1 MHVICVDKSISL
13 RCQPLSVVAVK
24 FSSNEN
30 LEFFLSMGFH
40 FLRGY
45 PPRQPAPLVNSGAS
59 VRTSEG
65 RYTRDYTSSVKPTY
79 ILLRRPCKP
88 IGANSSHAL
97 DLKYDKVII
106 NIRPHIHVYIFHIYN
121 IIIIII
127 IKTLFHR

>member
-1 MHVICVDKSISL
+1 MRLSFMHVICVDKSISL
-13 RCQPLSVVAVK
+13 RCPPFSVVAVK
-24 FSSNEN
+24 LSSNEN

-45 PPRQPAPLVNSGAS
+45 PPRQTARLVNSGAS
-59 VRTSEG
+59 VRTSEHLRV
-65 RYTRDYTSSVKPTY
+65 RYTREYISSVKPTY

-106 NIRPHIHVYIFHIYN
+106 NIRPRIHVYTFHIYN
-121 IIIIII
+121 II
-127 IKTLFHR
+127 